1 MEQKRETPIGRIGV
15 DVQGAMREAISN
27 TYKDSEKGGIYKIF
41 RVENDVYERVPFV
54 KNDGMQ
60 RIEIRKRTRKAIA
73 ERYGNRFV
81 ENTPYYDG
89 FVNIPSHTN
98 YQQVVPNGGNG
109 LYNKYHPLMFQPEQ
123 GVHPSWDILIDHI
136 GGEQRD
142 LLWDYL
148 TILYRYP
155 TQILPVLCLASKEN
169 GTGKSTFANALG
181 WIFGENVSLLTQTD
195 LQSQFNF
202 WVTKLIAVFEEV
214 SDSKK
219 AINTIKA
226 FSTAKSASLNE
237 KNEKQTNVESFLKIL
252 INTNNEDDFI
262 KANNEDIR
270 YWVIRVKPIDT
281 YDPNFDS
288 KLLAEVPAVM
298 WTLVHREIST
308 PKKSRMWFEPRLLK
322 TEALAN
328 VVANSRSECAKEI
341 LEWAGDKIRAS
352 GKGFSA
358 NLTDIK
364 DDMGCKYERTPIRNA
379 LKELGMTPTD
389 GRYIKWDGSSGN
401 GRYYTFT
408 LPTAEDPE
416 IANAEFTKICEDDA
430 NGDTP
435 F

>member
-15 DVQGAMREAISN
+15 DVKGAMSEAISN

-41 RVENDVYERVPFV
+41 RVENDVYERVIFV
-54 KNDGMQ
+54 QSDGTQ
-60 RIEIRKRTRKAIA
+60 RVDIRKRTRKAIA
-73 ERYGNRFV
+73 ERLGNRYV

-89 FVNIPSHTN
+89 FVNMPSHTD
-98 YQQVVPNGGNG
+98 YKQIIPNGNNG
-109 LYNKYHPLMFQPEQ
+109 LYNKYHALLYQPQQ
-123 GVHPSWDILIDHI
+123 GEHPAWDVLIDHI
-136 GGEQRD
+136 GGEQRE

-148 TILYRYP
+148 TILYCHP
-155 TQILPVLCLASKEN
+155 THTLPVLCLASKEN

-181 WIFGENVSLLTQTD
+181 MIFGQNVSLLTQTD
-195 LQSQFNF
+195 LNSQFNF
-202 WVTKLIAVFEEV
+202 FVTKLLAVFEEI

-226 FSTAKSASLNE
+226 FSTAKSVSLNE

-270 YWVIRVKPIDT
+270 YWVIRVKPLQ
-281 YDPNFDS
+281 YFDPDFDE
-288 KLLAEVPAVM
+288 KLRTEVPAVM
-298 WTLVHREIST
+298 WTLAHREIST

-341 LEWAGDKIRAS
+341 LEWAGDKIRDS

-364 DDMGCKYERTPIRNA
+364 KDMECRYERNAIKNA
-379 LKELGMTPTD
+379 LKELCMTPTD
-389 GRYIKWDGSSGN
+389 GRYVRWDGSNGN
-401 GRYYTFT
+401 GRHYDFT
-408 LPTAEDPE
+408 LPTAEDPKVAKE
-416 IANAEFTKICEDDA
+416 ELERIIQEDENA
-430 NGDTP
+430 P